1 MCLLATLAFS
11 CALQYLSAPP
21 PPRSLPLSFG
31 HTRADYAYTQRETHK
46 PSLLYYSLAGAYL
59 VFLFLSGLEQRYYAY
74 YSYCTAA
81 HITTTRERPIEV
93 SSCGL
98 PLRCT
103 TISCTPIETPYTHA
117 HIRGS
122 QAHLRMEPHSSPAA
136 PPPPPLPLPHVVYDA
151 LSKAQKAAPR
161 LKPIPAF
168 EVYKVARE
176 EELAAYRML
185 CRVLVMHHGTP
196 LPKAQQRILDDM
208 GEELFIG
215 QERQELEKEMAEQ
228 DKVLQGIRKSGVL
241 QRRGDFTDG
250 VEEMTVEDYL
260 AEAPK
265 DDGNGLY
272 MPISKTPRVDRTDSG
287 AARTTAVAAAAAVGA
302 KRKGHVHAAV
312 SKLAKEIE
320 ASGKSLLFTSSAQE
334 EQQLIQA
341 LQQKREA
348 LMTLRGELTEA

>member
-1 MCLLATLAFS
+1 MR
-11 CALQYLSAPP
+11 SAVLVRPP
-21 PPRSLPLSFG
+21 PPPLPRSLPLSFG
-31 HTRADYAYTQRETHK
+31 HTHADYAYTQRERETHK
-46 PSLLYYSLAGAYL
+46 PSLLYYSLAGVYL
-59 VFLFLSGLEQRYYAY
+59 VFLSPSSLEQRY

-93 SSCGL
+93 SPCRL

-103 TISCTPIETPYTHA
+103 TISYTPIETPYTHA
-117 HIRGS
+117 HIIGS
-122 QAHLRMEPHSSPAA
+122 QTHLRMEPHSSPAA
-136 PPPPPLPLPHVVYDA
+136 PPPPPDVVYDA

-161 LKPIPAF
+161 LKPIPGF

-185 CRVLVMHHGTP
+185 CRVLVMHHGIP

-287 AARTTAVAAAAAVGA
+287 AARTTAIAAAAAVGA

-320 ASGKSLLFTSSAQE
+320 ASGKSLLFTSSAEE
-334 EQQLIQA
+334 EQRLIHA